1 MRRTSRA
8 LICGVSPLICIAT
21 ACGGSSSTH
30 VGAQAQTAVGGTS
43 AAAATSGAC
52 SGEGVSAGVSLG
64 GANGDGLCV
73 GVRQRND
80 RSEVAVLYSGHAEGA
95 MVLDRCSVS
104 RAAAARVMIASQPDA
119 DHPGLLFGYTTPATS
134 EIRFQVDDKSVTAD
148 AFAVPNVSDIK
159 FYALTVKDPD
169 SVSGVEELDASQQP
183 VVRREQTERCTP

>member
-1 MRRTSRA
+1 
-8 LICGVSPLICIAT
+8 
-21 ACGGSSSTH
+21 
-30 VGAQAQTAVGGTS
+30 
-43 AAAATSGAC
+43 
-52 SGEGVSAGVSLG
+52 
-64 GANGDGLCV
+64 
-73 GVRQRND
+73 
-80 RSEVAVLYSGHAEGA
+80 